1 MRRFVFGLI
10 VSLVMVFSASAQPLI
25 ILCENDP
32 PAQFRDAEG
41 NLTGYTIELV
51 QEIQKRVGN
60 RDEIKML
67 PWARAYDMIQKYP
80 NVVLFQM
87 SRSPEREELFSW
99 VGPVHESVYGLYA
112 RADSPIVLSSLEEA
126 KKVQS
131 IGVYRDDIRH
141 KILEKAGFTNL
152 VVANDNLANVAQ
164 LMRGRID
171 LFTASSTTYAE
182 EAVASGFTPSDLK
195 LVLPFHK
202 NQSYIAMS
210 KAMPSEVVAGW
221 SAALEAMRKDG
232 SVAKL
237 LAKYFPRQQIPV
249 RQ

>member
-1 MRRFVFGLI
+1 MRRSLLGL
-10 VSLVMVFSASAQPLI
+10 LVGVTMALSASAQSLN

-32 PAQFRDAEG
+32 PAQFRDADG

-60 RDEIKML
+60 HDEIKML
-67 PWARAYDMIQKYP
+67 PWSRGYDMIQKYP

-87 SRSPEREELFSW
+87 SRSPEREELFNW
-99 VGPVHESVYGLYA
+99 VGPVQESVYGLYA
-112 RADSPIVLSSLEEA
+112 RADSEITLASLEEA
-126 KKVQS
+126 KNVRS

-141 KILEKAGFTNL
+141 QMLVRAGFTNL
-152 VVANDNLANVAQ
+152 VVANDNSANVVQ

-171 LFTASSTTYAE
+171 LFAASSSTYAE
-182 EAVASGFTPSDLK
+182 EALASGFKPSDLK
-195 LVLPFHK
+195 LVLPFHT
-202 NQSYIAMS
+202 NRSYIAMS
-210 KAMPSEVVAGW
+210 KAMPAEVVASW

-237 LAKYFPRQQIPV
+237 INKYFFRQQDPV